1 MVRSKALIH
10 DIKNDQSCEIF
21 DEEILIIHEVK
32 SEKNQS

>member
-1 MVRSKALIH
+1 MVKSKALINNF
-10 DIKNDQSCEIF
+10 KNDQSYELF